1 MQDKANLL
9 EGEFVL
15 SAVQK
20 ERYEKS
26 PAFGDA
32 SKQSQFLRR
41 QENRWGKPHPTTARQ
56 RRAHCVSRYNSDF
69 EMGDERGS
77 DVILCAHC
85 VSVVKNSRKGRRLL
99 DRIMQNKANLVKG
112 EFVLSAVQ
120 KERYEKSPAFG
131 DASKQSQFLRRQ
143 ENRWGKPH
151 PTTARQRRAHCV
163 SRYNSDFEMGDERGS
178 DVILCAHCVS
188 VVKNSRKGRRLL
200 DRIMQNKANLVKGE
214 VVLTA
219 VQTERYGTF
228 PAFGARQN
236 KPNLPAGV
244 AVCAAGGAMC
254 EVSSARSEGSSSEPS
269 DFRLHTPSET
279 PYGVTTSGGGA

>member
-1 MQDKANLL
+1 MAERNERKREKGDKPEGCGILCLYPCLRDPSAPFSFFPALSCSIRLIWVCLPVGIVQDKANLL
-9 EGEFVL
+9 E
-15 SAVQK
+15 
-20 ERYEKS
+20 
-26 PAFGDA
+26 
-32 SKQSQFLRR
+32 
-41 QENRWGKPHPTTARQ
+41 
-56 RRAHCVSRYNSDF
+56 
-69 EMGDERGS
+69 
-77 DVILCAHC
+77 
-85 VSVVKNSRKGRRLL
+85 
-99 DRIMQNKANLVKG
+99 G